1 MSHLATPARS
11 MCHLST
17 CLIMTFCSSLFFPI
31 AKAENLQLTDIERSF
46 STVAC
51 SQPFFLRPGAFEG
64 CATSA
69 ISWPWMAKMFVKIT
83 TTLSAWLMDVDYQR
97 SGTGY
102 LIARTIFRSGDWTA
116 NDSMIVLQK
125 NLRMAS
131 LLLRRWGQS
140 LWTGWSSEL
149 AEPVKEDSDG
159 SDLGF
164 NFL

>member
-102 LIARTIFRSGDWTA
+102 LIARTI
-116 NDSMIVLQK
+116 
-125 NLRMAS
+125 LRMAS